1 MPLRLSERLSQSSQE
16 FSPLLPPN
24 PQRKRKPSMIQTGPV
39 PRMLLLHDDFETI
52 HVASQAS
59 VNTEG
64 DTEMRTI
71 KSMTKEMFSEFK
83 TSRKEMQE
91 TILE

>member
-1 MPLRLSERLSQSSQE
+1 
-16 FSPLLPPN
+16 
-24 PQRKRKPSMIQTGPV
+24 
-39 PRMLLLHDDFETI
+39 MLLLHDDFETI